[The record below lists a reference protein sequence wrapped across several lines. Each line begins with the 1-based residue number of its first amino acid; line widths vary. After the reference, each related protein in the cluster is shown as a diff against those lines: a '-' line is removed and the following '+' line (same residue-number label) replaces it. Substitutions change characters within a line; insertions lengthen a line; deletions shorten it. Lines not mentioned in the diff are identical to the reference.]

1 LFFFF
6 LLVSFFFPC
15 FFFFLF
21 FFTFFFFLF
30 LFYLPFFFV
39 FSLVSLI
46 YARPARQRKPPA
58 RTMSLADEVEP
69 PSPGRKKA
77 RAEAGALTDFKSEDD

>member
-1 LFFFF
+1 LY
-6 LLVSFFFPC
+6 V
-15 FFFFLF
+15 
-21 FFTFFFFLF
+21 
-30 LFYLPFFFV
+30 YLPFKNQTH
-39 FSLVSLI
+39 